1 MGKGKRREKD
11 EEREIM
17 RMMKEERRQ
26 NKEETQHKIA
36 ESHTSMIQ
44 SIPLILSPSISAHL
58 LLSLAASHL
67 SLLAN
72 TCLCHSFS

>member
-26 NKEETQHKIA
+26 SKEETQHKIA
-36 ESHTSMIQ
+36 ESKSMIQ
-44 SIPLILSPSISAHL
+44 SIPLILSPGISAHL
-58 LLSLAASHL
+58 LLSLATGHL